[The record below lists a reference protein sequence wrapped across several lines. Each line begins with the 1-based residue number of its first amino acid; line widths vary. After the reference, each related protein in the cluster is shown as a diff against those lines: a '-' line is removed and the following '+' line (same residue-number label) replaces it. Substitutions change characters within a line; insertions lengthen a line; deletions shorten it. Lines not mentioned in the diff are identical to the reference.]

1 MRIVIDGNIGCGKST
16 LLRSL
21 KDFYKEKSIT
31 ILEENVVEWEPYL
44 KEFYENMQEN
54 SLKFQMKVL
63 EHHLYCGKI
72 TSNSE
77 KVISIHERSP
87 LSCIEIFGKDLLD
100 SGFLK
105 EIDIELMKSYNIKLG
120 WTPDIIIY
128 LKSDTSTAANRC
140 FKRSRVG
147 EETIPI
153 DYLDNISNRYNK
165 LYNKNTSNKN
175 GYPVFTIN
183 ANNEKSDVLK
193 EVCEIISK
201 LF

>member
-1 MRIVIDGNIGCGKST
+1 MTKIDVGWVGAGFVGQAAHLDRFSRNKSVNIKGIAE
-16 LLRSL
+16 LRENL
-21 KDFYKEKSIT
+21 RKD
-31 ILEENVVEWEPYL
+31 V
-44 KEFYENMQEN
+44 
-54 SLKFQMKVL
+54 
-63 EHHLYCGKI
+63 
-72 TSNSE
+72 
-77 KVISIHERSP
+77 
-87 LSCIEIFGKDLLD
+87 
-100 SGFLK
+100 
-105 EIDIELMKSYNIKLG
+105 MKSYNIKLG